1 MSALQ
6 AKIARYV
13 TTQWVMSV
21 IALVLAMAFYFA
33 GIRPAQNDRATI
45 VASIAEQNRQL
56 NEGRARAQNLP
67 VIEAEVEQLRSRL
80 ERFDKKLP
88 KKPDMD
94 QFMREI
100 TRVSEASS
108 LKKVSVQPGSPKR
121 SELFSEMPIALNFT
135 GEFPNVVKFLERTE
149 DMQRLTRVRS
159 LGIKTRDA
167 QNGTVE
173 VDVSMSIYFADE

>member
-1 MSALQ
+1 MSGLQ
-6 AKIARYV
+6 TKIARYAKI
-13 TTQWVMSV
+13 QWTLSAV
-21 IALVLAMAFYFA
+21 ALLLVAGFYFV
-33 GIRPAQNDRATI
+33 GIRPAQNQRLAI
-45 VASIAEQNRQL
+45 LSSISDQRLQL

-67 VIEAEVEQLRSRL
+67 LIEAEVEQLRTRL

-100 TRVSEASS
+100 TRVSEQAS

-121 SELFSEMPIALNFT
+121 SDLFSEMPIALNFT
-135 GEFPNVVKFLERTE
+135 GDFPSVVNFLSQTE
-149 DMQRLTRVRS
+149 EMQRLTRVRS
-159 LGIKTRDA
+159 LAIKSRDA

>member
-13 TTQWVMSV
+13 TAQWALAAV
-21 IALVLAMAFYFA
+21 ALVMAAGFYFA
-33 GIRPAQNDRATI
+33 GIRPAQNARAAI
-45 VASIAEQNRQL
+45 LADLSGQRRQL

-67 VIEAEVEQLRSRL
+67 LIEAEVEQLRTRL

-100 TRVSEASS
+100 TRVSEESS

-121 SELFSEMPIALNFT
+121 SDLFSEMPIVLNFT
-135 GEFPNVVKFLERTE
+135 GEFPSVVKFLSQTE

-159 LGIKTRDA
+159 LAIKSRDA
-167 QNGTVE
+167 GNGTVE